1 MKTTI
6 RNAVILF
13 GSTLSVMAGA
23 IVTPALPYITYDFS
37 DIDNIEFLTKL
48 ILSLPPLFIAI
59 FSPISGYLFERFGR
73 KPILIFAAILY
84 GIAGTTGYYLND
96 IYLILV
102 GRALLGIAISAL
114 MTGFIV
120 VLGDLFEGEKRNKF
134 IGIQGAIMS
143 FAGVIYLLL
152 GGLLADINW
161 NVPFITY
168 AVSIIVG
175 ILLLFFLD
183 ETCRASETKQRVHF
197 SFNLKTSLI
206 YLSAIF
212 VMICYLMVPTQL
224 PFLINSQFPDFPAS
238 KIGLL
243 IAIWIMFS
251 SISSLFYPKIKNR
264 VAFRYVYM
272 IGFAIWGFGHLLVLF
287 SSNLVLL
294 VSSLIFSGLG
304 NGLVIPNLKSHILAH
319 STENNRGINS
329 GLLTTSLYVGQF
341 LSPIVVQPLFQYANI
356 SQIFPIFGILILVIS
371 FVYIFANKI

>member
-1 MKTTI
+1 MKTII

-23 IVTPALPYITYDFS
+23 IVTPALPYITQNFS
-37 DIDNIEFLTKL
+37 NIDNIEFLTKL

-59 FSPISGYLFERFGR
+59 FSPISGYLFEKFGR
-73 KPILIFAAILY
+73 KSILVFASILY
-84 GIAGTTGYYLND
+84 GIAGTTGYYLRD
-96 IYLILV
+96 IYLILL
-102 GRALLGIAISAL
+102 GRAFLGIAISAL

-134 IGIQGAIMS
+134 IGLQGAIMS

-152 GGLLADINW
+152 GGVLADINW
-161 NVPFITY
+161 SFPFIAY
-168 AVSIIVG
+168 FVSIIVG
-175 ILLLFFLD
+175 VLLLFFLD
-183 ETCRASETKQRVHF
+183 ETSYKTETRRQVQF

-243 IAIWIMFS
+243 IAVWIMFS
-251 SISSLFYPKIKNR
+251 SFSSLIYPKIKNK
-264 VAFRYVYM
+264 VPFRYVYM
-272 IGFAIWGFGHLLVLF
+272 LGFFIWGFGHLLILF

-294 VSSLIFSGLG
+294 VASLIFSGLG
-304 NGLVIPNLKSHILAH
+304 NGLVVPNLKSHILAH

-329 GLLTTSLYVGQF
+329 GLLTTALYVGQF
-341 LSPIVVQPLFQYANI
+341 LSPIVVQPMFQYANI
-356 SQIFPIFGILILVIS
+356 SQIFPIFGILMFVIS
-371 FVYIFANKI
+371 FVYIFSNKI

>member
-23 IVTPALPYITYDFS
+23 IVTPALPYITQNFS
-37 DIDNIEFLTKL
+37 NIDNIEFLTKL

-59 FSPISGYLFERFGR
+59 FSPISGYLFEKFGR
-73 KPILIFAAILY
+73 KPILIIAAILY

-96 IYLILV
+96 IYFILV
-102 GRALLGIAISAL
+102 GRAFLGIAISAL

-120 VLGDLFEGEKRNKF
+120 VLGDLFDGEKRNKF

-183 ETCRASETKQRVHF
+183 ETSHKTQTRQQVQF
-197 SFNLKTSLI
+197 SISLKTSLI

-224 PFLINSQFPDFPAS
+224 PFLINYQFPNFPAS

-251 SISSLFYPKIKNR
+251 SLSSLFYPKIKNR
-264 VAFRYVYM
+264 VPFRYVYM
-272 IGFAIWGFGHLLVLF
+272 IGFFIWGFGHLLIYF
-287 SSNLVLL
+287 SSNLVML
-294 VSSLIFSGLG
+294 VASLIFSGLG
-304 NGLVIPNLKSHILAH
+304 NGLVVPNLKSHILAH
-319 STENNRGINS
+319 STEYNRGINS
-329 GLLTTSLYVGQF
+329 GFLTTALYVGQF
-341 LSPIVVQPLFQYANI
+341 LSPIVVQPMFQYANI
-356 SQIFPIFGILILVIS
+356 SQIFPIFGILMFLIS
-371 FVYIFANKI
+371 IVYIFTNKI